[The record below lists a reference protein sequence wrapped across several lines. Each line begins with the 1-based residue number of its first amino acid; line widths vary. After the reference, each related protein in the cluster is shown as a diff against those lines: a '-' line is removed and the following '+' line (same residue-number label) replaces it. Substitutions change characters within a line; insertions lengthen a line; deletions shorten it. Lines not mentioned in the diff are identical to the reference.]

1 MRKNIPVC
9 SHADLEALASS
20 ISIKVDTNDTE
31 NVMNK
36 IIIKRKLLHNILKEL
51 CM

>member
-20 ISIKVDTNDTE
+20 ISIKVDTNATE

-36 IIIKRKLLHNILKEL
+36 IKKTTES
-51 CM
+51 CYTTF